1 MFDAPTTACEALP
14 VAIADYAQAFR
25 AGDAAKVAA
34 RVQPSTVVYAVE
46 GGEIAGQTRAAWKAA
61 PVQPAPD
68 LTTEVVSEGPHTAI
82 VTARWAQSGEA
93 RRDYALWARL
103 ECRWRIVGRVV
114 GPDGPLETIAA
125 QGVGAAVDLKLHADA
140 GWDAAELSQ
149 AIEPR
154 ALVFT
159 LDDEQLV
166 AASVAD
172 WQARYAV
179 RAKTHYPSQ
188 QTVVSRAEE
197 GRGDLGAAT
206 WTFRSASG
214 ATYADRALLLRTAQG
229 WRMLALLWVRED

>member
-1 MFDAPTTACEALP
+1 MFDAPTAACEALP
-14 VAIADYAQAFR
+14 AAIADYAQAFR

-34 RVQPSTVVYAVE
+34 RVQPSTVVYAMA
-46 GGEIAGQTRAAWKAA
+46 GAEIVGQTRAAWKAA
-61 PVQPAPD
+61 PAQPAPD
-68 LTTEVVSEGPHTAI
+68 LTTEVVSEGPRTAI
-82 VTARWAQSGEA
+82 VTARWTQGGQA

-103 ECRWRIVGRVV
+103 ECRWRIVGRAV
-114 GPDGPLETIAA
+114 GADRPLDAA
-125 QGVGAAVDLKLHADA
+125 AARGVRAAVDLKLRADA
-140 GWDAAELSQ
+140 GWDAAGLAQ

-154 ALVFT
+154 ALVIT

-179 RAKTHYPSQ
+179 RARTNYPSK
-188 QTVVSRAEE
+188 QTVQARAEE
-197 GRGDLGAAT
+197 GRGALGAAT

>member
-1 MFDAPTTACEALP
+1 MFDTPTAACEALP
-14 VAIADYAQAFR
+14 VAIADYAHAFR

-34 RVQPSTVVYAVE
+34 RVQPSTVVYAME
-46 GGEIAGQTRAAWKAA
+46 GGEITGQTRAAWKAA
-61 PVQPAPD
+61 SAQPAPD
-68 LTTEVVSEGPHTAI
+68 LTVAVVSEGSRTAI
-82 VTARWAQSGEA
+82 VTARWTQGHET

-114 GPDGPLETIAA
+114 GADGPAEAVAA
-125 QGVGAAVDLKLHADA
+125 QGVRAAVDLKLRS
-140 GWDAAELSQ
+140 DAAWDPATLAQ

-154 ALVFT
+154 ALVIT
-159 LDDEQLV
+159 LEDEQLV

-172 WQARYAV
+172 WQARYLA
-179 RAKTHYPSQ
+179 RARTNYPSKQ
-188 QTVVSRAEE
+188 MVVSRAEA